1 LDGKHHDGTSRVRPL
16 AFKRHDLP
24 MFLEGF
30 VHALR
35 VGHPH
40 QAKSLYHAVKRSKLY
55 DKKLGMYKVN
65 ADLSGESE
73 EIGRTRIFPSGWLE
87 NESIWLHMEYKYLL
101 ELLRNG
107 LAEEFFAEA
116 SSAMIPFLD
125 PNVYGRSILEN
136 SSFIASSA
144 HEDESLHGQGFVAR
158 LSGSTAEFLHMWL
171 MMNLGPRPFRLSS
184 QGELSLCF
192 EPMLPAHFF
201 TKEKSIVDYLTRAK
215 KWQKITL
222 PANSYAFNLLGQTLV
237 VYHNPSKKNTFGS
250 SKAVVG
256 RMEILYSNKAKPVI
270 IEGGLI
276 SGKCAH
282 DIRNNR
288 IERIDVHLV

>member
-1 LDGKHHDGTSRVRPL
+1 
-16 AFKRHDLP
+16 
-24 MFLEGF
+24 
-30 VHALR
+30 
-35 VGHPH
+35 
-40 QAKSLYHAVKRSKLY
+40 
-55 DKKLGMYKVN
+55 
-65 ADLSGESE
+65 
-73 EIGRTRIFPSGWLE
+73 
-87 NESIWLHMEYKYLL
+87 MEYKYLL

-107 LAEEFFAEA
+107 LAEEFFSEII
-116 SSAMIPFLD
+116 STMIPFLD

-171 MMNLGPRPFRLSS
+171 IINLGPRPFRLSS

-201 TKEKSIVDYLTRAK
+201 TTGKTEIDYLTKGR
-215 KWQKITL
+215 KWQKIFL

-237 VYHNPSKKNTFGS
+237 VYHNPAKKSTFGS
-250 SKAVVG
+250 NKAVVS
-256 RMEILYSNKAKPVI
+256 RIEIQYPKKIKPVVI
-270 IEGGLI
+270 KGGLI
-276 SGKCAH
+276 IGKCAE

-288 IERIDVHLV
+288 IEQIDVHLV